1 MRFYW
6 IEFDFNLFRCENG
19 ALGAR
24 MFIVYSSDATRGL
37 IILYFE
43 FLVEIFRSFCSS
55 PHVIQ
60 LNLLLF
66 VPPHPTKKLMVWTI
80 DLPRLGTNR
89 KHFTALIKSKNE
101 ELVEENPHLKNI
113 LASSNVSF
121 EAFVSSIRKVVEDAY
136 PDEHVRPNHVKQLLS
151 NTNWANHGQK
161 NTKFA
166 STDVTVDHCLSMVD
180 FFTQF
185 VDDYE
190 YNPESVIDA
199 LCQQTKTKAVI
210 SPNKNFEIP
219 PQPI

>member
-1 MRFYW
+1 MNFLLRSS
-6 IEFDFNLFRCENG
+6 LF
-19 ALGAR
+19 A
-24 MFIVYSSDATRGL
+24 
-37 IILYFE
+37 
-43 FLVEIFRSFCSS
+43 
-55 PHVIQ
+55 HVIQ

-136 PDEHVRPNHVKQLLS
+136 PDEHVRPYHVKQLLS

-210 SPNKNFEIP
+210 SPNKNFEIVTCSSPDCTQTFSP
-219 PQPI
+219 PPFFKGKNPRCVNCRNMCKLGAR